1 MNLSDEIEKLQKLRE
16 SGALSDEEFE
26 KAKKDLLEKSQPE
39 SGNVSEATPA
49 MSSDEKT
56 WAMFI
61 HLSQFCGYIIPLA
74 GLIVPIVLWQI
85 KKDELPGIDRHGR
98 IVANWVFTEII
109 FAIIFVILI
118 LVIIG
123 IPLLIIL
130 GILGIIYPIV
140 GAVKASNGE
149 TWPYPCSIRFFNLD

>member
-1 MNLSDEIEKLQKLRE
+1 MNISDELERLQKMRE
-16 SGALSDEEFE
+16 SGALSEEEFE
-26 KAKKDLLEKSQPE
+26 KAKKTLLEESQPRE
-39 SGNVSEATPA
+39 EASGEAA
-49 MSSDEKT
+49 AKIASDT
-56 WAMFI
+56 NMWAMLI

-109 FAIIFVILI
+109 FSIIFAVLI

-123 IPLLIIL
+123 LPLLIAL
-130 GILGIIYPIV
+130 GIVGIIYPII

-149 TWPYPCSIRFFNLD
+149 TWPYPCSIRFFRLD